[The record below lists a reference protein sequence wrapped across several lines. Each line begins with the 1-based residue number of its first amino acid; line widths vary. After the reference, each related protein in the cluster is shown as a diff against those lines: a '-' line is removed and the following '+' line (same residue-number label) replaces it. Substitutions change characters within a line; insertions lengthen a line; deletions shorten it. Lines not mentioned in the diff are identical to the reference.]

1 MTLRW
6 DRDGLD
12 WPNRAASRF
21 VTAGG
26 LRWHVQIAGTGP
38 DLLLVHG
45 TGASTHSW
53 RDLLPLLARSHRV
66 IAPDLPG
73 HGFSQTLP
81 THRLTL
87 PGMARA
93 LADLMSSLSARPVL
107 AVGHSAGAAILARM
121 CLDGQLA
128 PDRLVAL
135 NGAMVPLGGAP
146 AHLFSPVAKLLASLP
161 FVPWFFARR
170 AADSRVVER
179 LLRGTG
185 STIDAAGTELYARLV
200 RDPDHVA
207 GALGMMAGWDLRT
220 LAADLPRL
228 AVPLRLIVGA
238 GDRTVP
244 PADSARVRDSVA
256 GAELVSVPGLG
267 HLAHEE
273 RPAEIAGLILA
284 DQGLPNQGLADGSG
298 SGLGDRVRR

>member
-21 VTAGG
+21 VVAGG
-26 LRWHVQIAGTGP
+26 LRWHVQVMGRGP

-53 RDLLPLLARSHRV
+53 RGLMPLLARHYRV

-81 THRLTL
+81 SHRLTL

-93 LADLMSSLSARPVL
+93 LAELVQSLPAAPAV
-107 AVGHSAGAAILARM
+107 AVGHSAGAAILMRM
-121 CLDGQLA
+121 CLDKQLS
-128 PDRLVAL
+128 PRRLVAL
-135 NGAMVPLGGAP
+135 NGAMVPLRGAP
-146 AHLFSPVAKLLASLP
+146 TPLFSAAAKLLTSLP
-161 FVPWFFARR
+161 MVPWLFARR
-170 AADSRVVER
+170 AADPKVVDR

-185 STIDAAGTELYARLV
+185 STLDAEGIAFYARLV

-228 AVPLRLIVGA
+228 AVPLTLVVGVD
-238 GDRTVP
+238 DRTVP
-244 PADSARVRDSVA
+244 PADSARVRDLVP
-256 GAELVSVPGLG
+256 GAELVSVPSTG

-273 RPAEIAGLILA
+273 QPAEFARLIVRA
-284 DQGLPNQGLADGSG
+284 SAQGLVEAVGSA
-298 SGLGDRVRR
+298 SGLDDSERR

>member
-1 MTLRW
+1 MRW
-6 DRDGLD
+6 DKDGPD
-12 WPNRAASRF
+12 WPNHVASRF

-26 LRWHVQIAGTGP
+26 LRWHVQMMGTGP

-53 RDLLPLLARSHRV
+53 RDLMPLLAKAFRV

-73 HGFSQTLP
+73 HGFTEKLP

-87 PGMARA
+87 PGMTRA
-93 LADLMSSLSARPVL
+93 LADLMRALPASPTL

-121 CLDGQLA
+121 CLDGTLA
-128 PDRLVAL
+128 SDTLVSL
-135 NGAMVPLGGAP
+135 NGAILPLRGAP
-146 AHLFSPVAKLLASLP
+146 AHLFSPVAKFLANVP
-161 FVPWFFARR
+161 VVPWLFARR
-170 AADSRVVER
+170 AADRTVVDR

-185 STIDAAGTELYARLV
+185 STIDAAGVEFYSRLI
-200 RDPDHVA
+200 RDPGHVA
-207 GALGMMAGWDLRT
+207 GALGMMAGWDLRP

-228 AVPLRLIVGA
+228 RPHLRLIVGS

-244 PADSARVRDSVA
+244 PADSARMRDMVRGS
-256 GAELVSVPGLG
+256 ELITLQGLG

-273 RPAEIAGLILA
+273 RPDDVARLIVEAGRSPTPPA
-284 DQGLPNQGLADGSG
+284 PS
-298 SGLGDRVRR
+298 